1 VRSGDEWSN
10 WVRILSANKE
20 QKMWIFDHYFMLNH
34 REHTSSVLVTNT
46 VLSTVGRN
54 ILATIA
60 LMAALLVTACTP
72 TPLKMSGHHINPE
85 LDVVAGDVPKPV
97 LLHPQV
103 AQASKFNPA
112 GTEAELLDEVYSVV
126 VNNVNLRELL
136 FALSRDAEIDVDI
149 APGIEG
155 SITLNAVDQSLFQI
169 LDRIVDMSNIR
180 YQMKN
185 GVLVI
190 QRDSPYFAHYDVA
203 YLNMGRSSH
212 SNVSISTEVATTG
225 VGADTGG
232 SSSGS
237 SDDNSSSTVIKN
249 TSNNNFWRTLT
260 ENIDAIL
267 NGGNSTGSAYTDESK
282 QQRSKSDG
290 NDSGSE
296 NGQLTS
302 ASSVIVNSE
311 SGLLTIKAT
320 RKQHQEIQIFLDH
333 VLDGAQR
340 QVLIEASIVEVQLND
355 TYQAGVDWSRL
366 VEAGAS
372 GFSFAQELIG
382 ANLGS
387 APVSSLSYRSNG
399 KHDITAT
406 VKLLSEF
413 GNTKVLSTPKL
424 MVLNN
429 QTALLKVVDNLVYFS
444 IDVEEDV
451 QENFI
456 NRTFTSDIH
465 TVPVGLVMSV
475 TPHVS
480 DRDEVTLNVR
490 PTISRVLRF
499 VQDPNP
505 ALAESDIE
513 SLIPEISVRE
523 MESMMKISGGDTAVI
538 GGLMQDIHS
547 DNSSGLPGFSKLPYI
562 GGLFSFKSKD
572 YTKSELIIFI
582 RPVIIEQAS
591 LKSKA
596 LSPYQHFLPDNSTV
610 DAVE

>member
-1 VRSGDEWSN
+1 MRAS
-10 WVRILSANKE
+10 KE
-20 QKMWIFDHYFMLNH
+20 QKQWISGRPL
-34 REHTSSVLVTNT
+34 VLPTRDQAYSGVFAKT
-46 VLSTVGRN
+46 VLSVMTKNCFVAITLIATV
-54 ILATIA
+54 
-60 LMAALLVTACTP
+60 LVVACAP
-72 TPLKMSGHHINPE
+72 TPLKMSEHHINPQ
-85 LDVVAGDVPKPV
+85 LDVVAGDVPQPV
-97 LLHPQV
+97 LHHPPV
-103 AQASKFNPA
+103 AQASTIHSE

-126 VNNVNLRELL
+126 VNNVKLRELL

-149 APGIEG
+149 ASGIEG
-155 SITLNAVDQSLFQI
+155 LITLNAVDQSLFQI
-169 LDRIVDMSNIR
+169 LDRIVDMSDIR

-190 QRDSPYFAHYDVA
+190 QQDSPYFIHYDVA
-203 YLNMGRSSH
+203 YLNMGRSSY

-225 VGADTGG
+225 VGADTGS

-237 SDDNSSSTVIKN
+237 ADDNSSSTVIKN

-267 NGGNSTGSAYTDESK
+267 NGGNSTGSAYTDDS
-282 QQRSKSDG
+282 QQRQSDRESE
-290 NDSGSE
+290 DSSSGEGQPGSV
-296 NGQLTS
+296 
-302 ASSVIVNSE
+302 SSVIVNSE

-320 RKQHQEIQIFLDH
+320 RKQHGEIQIFLDR

-366 VEAGAS
+366 VQEGAS
-372 GFSFAQELIG
+372 GFSFAQDLIG

-387 APVSSLSYRSNG
+387 APVSTLSYSSGG
-399 KHDITAT
+399 KHDISAT

-505 ALAESDIE
+505 ALIMEDLQVE

-523 MESMMKISGGDTAVI
+523 MESMMKVNGGDTAII
-538 GGLMQDIHS
+538 GGLMQDVQS
-547 DNSSGLPGFSKLPYI
+547 DDSSGLPGLSRLPYI
-562 GGLFSFKSKD
+562 GDLFSFKSKE

-591 LKSKA
+591 LKSQA
-596 LSPYQHFLPDNSTV
+596 LSPYQHFLRDNSAV

>member
-1 VRSGDEWSN
+1 MY
-10 WVRILSANKE
+10 ITKT
-20 QKMWIFDHYFMLNH
+20 MLNIMKKIIWL
-34 REHTSSVLVTNT
+34 SVAVATTWLV
-46 VLSTVGRN
+46 
-54 ILATIA
+54 
-60 LMAALLVTACTP
+60 AACAP
-72 TPLKMSGHHINPE
+72 TPIAMSDHHINATPT
-85 LDVVAGDVPKPV
+85 VALGDVPAPV

-103 AQASKFNPA
+103 ASAREVGGEQDDAPLSDA
-112 GTEAELLDEVYSVV
+112 VYSVV

-149 APGIEG
+149 ASDISG
-155 SITLNAVDQSLFQI
+155 SITLNAVDKSLFQI
-169 LDRIVDMSNIR
+169 LDRLVNLSDIR
-180 YQMKN
+180 YQLNN

-190 QRDSPYFAHYDVA
+190 QRDRPYFAYYDVA
-203 YLNMGRSSH
+203 YLNMGRSSS

-225 VGADTGG
+225 VGADTG
-232 SSSGS
+232 SSNSGS
-237 SDDNSSSTVIKN
+237 SGDNSSNTIIRN

-260 ENIDAIL
+260 ENVAAIL
-267 NGGNSTGSAYTDESK
+267 NGGNSTGSAYTDNSPP
-282 QQRSKSDG
+282 QASS
-290 NDSGSE
+290 SE
-296 NGQLTS
+296 QASETDDATS
-302 ASSVIVNSE
+302 RPASSVIVNSE

-320 RKQHQEIQIFLDH
+320 RKQHRQVQIFLDR

-355 TYQAGVDWSRL
+355 AYQAGVDWSRL
-366 VEAGAS
+366 VQSGAS
-372 GFSFAQELIG
+372 GFSFVQDLIG
-382 ANLGS
+382 SNLAQ
-387 APVSSLSYRSNG
+387 APVSTLSYSSNG
-399 KHDITAT
+399 KHDISAT

-451 QENFI
+451 QDNFI

-475 TPHVS
+475 TPHIS
-480 DRDEVTLNVR
+480 KRDEVILNVR

-505 ALAESDIE
+505 ALAASEVE

-523 MESMMKISGGDTAVI
+523 MESMMKINGGDTAVI
-538 GGLMQDIHS
+538 GGLMQDIQA
-547 DNSSGLPGFSKLPYI
+547 DNSSGVPGLSKLPYI
-562 GGLFSFKSKD
+562 GELFSLKSRN

-596 LSPYQHFLPDNSTV
+596 LSPFQQFLPRNLTADG
-610 DAVE
+610 AE

>member
-1 VRSGDEWSN
+1 L
-10 WVRILSANKE
+10 I
-20 QKMWIFDHYFMLNH
+20 
-34 REHTSSVLVTNT
+34 T
-46 VLSTVGRN
+46 
-54 ILATIA
+54 
-60 LMAALLVTACTP
+60 ALLVAACAP
-72 TPLKMSGHHINPE
+72 TPLKMSEHHINPE

-97 LLHPQV
+97 LHHPQV
-103 AQASKFNPA
+103 AQASEFNPA
-112 GTEAELLDEVYSVV
+112 STEAELLDEVYSVV

-149 APGIEG
+149 ASGIEG

-169 LDRIVDMSNIR
+169 LDRIVDMSDIR

-190 QRDSPYFAHYDVA
+190 ERDSPYFIHYDVA
-203 YLNMGRSSH
+203 YLNMGRSSS

-225 VGADTGG
+225 VGADAG
-232 SSSGS
+232 SSGS
-237 SDDNSSSTVIKN
+237 NDNSSNTAIRN
-249 TSNNNFWRTLT
+249 TSNNYFWRTLS

-267 NGGNSTGSAYTDESK
+267 NGGNSTKSAYTDSSKQRQSKSESK
-282 QQRSKSDG
+282 G
-290 NDSGSE
+290 SGSTDE
-296 NGQLTS
+296 QS
-302 ASSVIVNSE
+302 KPASSVIVNSE
-311 SGLLTIKAT
+311 SGLLTVKAT
-320 RKQHQEIQIFLDH
+320 RKQHRDVQVFLDR

-366 VEAGAS
+366 AEKGAS
-372 GFSFAQELIG
+372 GLSFTQNLIG

-387 APVSSLSYRSNG
+387 APVSTLSYRSNG

-406 VKLLSEF
+406 VRLLSEF

-480 DRDEVTLNVR
+480 DRGEVTLNVR
-490 PTISRVLRF
+490 PTVSRVLRF

-505 ALAESDIE
+505 ALILEDLQVQ

-523 MESMMKISGGDTAVI
+523 MESMMKINGGDTAII
-538 GGLMQDIHS
+538 GGLMQDVQS
-547 DNSSGLPGFSKLPYI
+547 DDSSGLPGLSKLPYV
-562 GGLFSFKSKD
+562 GGLFSFKNKV

-591 LKSKA
+591 LKSNA
-596 LSPYQHFLPDNSTV
+596 LSPYQHFLPDNSAV

>member
-1 VRSGDEWSN
+1 M
-10 WVRILSANKE
+10 LSANMSTNKK
-20 QKMWIFDHYFMLNH
+20 QKVWV
-34 REHTSSVLVTNT
+34 SSRHFILCLSKPLSPVLLAKA
-46 VLSTVGRN
+46 VLSIMEKNLRV
-54 ILATIA
+54 AMA
-60 LMAALLVTACTP
+60 LLTALLVTACAP
-72 TPLKMSGHHINPE
+72 TPLKMSEHHINPD
-85 LDVVAGDVPKPV
+85 LDVVVGDVPKPV
-97 LLHPQV
+97 LQHPPL
-103 AQASKFNPA
+103 AQAGGFNQTV
-112 GTEAELLDEVYSVV
+112 TEAELLDEVYSVV
-126 VNNVNLRELL
+126 VNKVNLRELL

-149 APGIEG
+149 APGITG
-155 SITLNAVDQSLFQI
+155 TVTLNAVDQSLFQI
-169 LDRIVDMSNIR
+169 LDRIVDMSDIR

-190 QRDSPYFAHYDVA
+190 QKDSPYLAHYDVA

-232 SSSGS
+232 SSSGG
-237 SDDNSSSTVIKN
+237 SDDNSSSTAIKN

-267 NGGNSTGSAYTDESK
+267 NGGNSTESAYTNSSR
-282 QQRSKSDG
+282 QPQS
-290 NDSGSE
+290 NSE
-296 NGQLTS
+296 NEGSQS

-320 RKQHQEIQIFLDH
+320 RKQHREVQIFLDR

-366 VEAGAS
+366 VQSGAN
-372 GFSFAQELIG
+372 GFSFVQDLIG
-382 ANLGS
+382 TNLGS
-387 APVSSLSYRSNG
+387 APVSTLSYSSGG
-399 KHDITAT
+399 KHDISAT

-480 DRDEVTLNVR
+480 DRSEVTLNVR

-505 ALAESDIE
+505 ALADSEVE

-523 MESMMKISGGDTAVI
+523 MESMMKINGGDTAVI
-538 GGLMQDIHS
+538 GGLMQDVHS
-547 DNSSGLPGFSKLPYI
+547 DDSSGLPGLSKLPYV
-562 GGLFSFKSKD
+562 GGLFSYKNRA

-596 LSPYQHFLPDNSTV
+596 LSPYQHFLPDNSAV

>member
-1 VRSGDEWSN
+1 MKKIIW
-10 WVRILSANKE
+10 LSVAVATT
-20 QKMWIFDHYFMLNH
+20 W
-34 REHTSSVLVTNT
+34 LV
-46 VLSTVGRN
+46 
-54 ILATIA
+54 
-60 LMAALLVTACTP
+60 AACAP
-72 TPLKMSGHHINPE
+72 TPIAMSDHHINATPT
-85 LDVVAGDVPKPV
+85 VALGDVPAPV

-103 AQASKFNPA
+103 ASAREVGGEQDDAPLSDA
-112 GTEAELLDEVYSVV
+112 VYSVV

-149 APGIEG
+149 ASDISG
-155 SITLNAVDQSLFQI
+155 SITLNAVDKSLFQI
-169 LDRIVDMSNIR
+169 LDRLVNLSDIR
-180 YQMKN
+180 YQLNN

-190 QRDSPYFAHYDVA
+190 QRDRPYFAYYDVA
-203 YLNMGRSSH
+203 YLNMGRSSS

-225 VGADTGG
+225 VGADTG
-232 SSSGS
+232 SSNSGS
-237 SDDNSSSTVIKN
+237 SGDNSSNTIIRN

-260 ENIDAIL
+260 ENVAAIL
-267 NGGNSTGSAYTDESK
+267 NGGNSTGSAYTDNSPP
-282 QQRSKSDG
+282 QASS
-290 NDSGSE
+290 SE
-296 NGQLTS
+296 QASETDDATS
-302 ASSVIVNSE
+302 RPASSVIVNSE

-320 RKQHQEIQIFLDH
+320 RKQHRQVQIFLDR

-355 TYQAGVDWSRL
+355 AYQAGVDWSRL
-366 VEAGAS
+366 VQSGAS
-372 GFSFAQELIG
+372 GFSFVQDLIG
-382 ANLGS
+382 SNLAQ
-387 APVSSLSYRSNG
+387 APVSTLSYSSNG
-399 KHDITAT
+399 KHDISAT

-451 QENFI
+451 QDNFI

-475 TPHVS
+475 TPHIS
-480 DRDEVTLNVR
+480 KRDEVILNVR

-505 ALAESDIE
+505 ALAASEVE

-523 MESMMKISGGDTAVI
+523 MESMMKINGGDTAVI
-538 GGLMQDIHS
+538 GGLMQDIQA
-547 DNSSGLPGFSKLPYI
+547 DNSSGVPGLSKLPYI
-562 GGLFSFKSKD
+562 GELFSLKSRN

-596 LSPYQHFLPDNSTV
+596 LSPFQQFLPRNLTADG
-610 DAVE
+610 AE

>member
-1 VRSGDEWSN
+1 MRKK
-10 WVRILSANKE
+10 LLTA
-20 QKMWIFDHYFMLNH
+20 MALL
-34 REHTSSVLVTNT
+34 TAL
-46 VLSTVGRN
+46 
-54 ILATIA
+54 
-60 LMAALLVTACTP
+60 LMAACTP
-72 TPLKMSGHHINPE
+72 TPLKMSTHHINPD
-85 LDVVAGDVPKPV
+85 LDAVVGDVPKPV
-97 LLHPQV
+97 LQPPSL
-103 AQASKFNPA
+103 AQAGTFNQA
-112 GTEAELLDEVYSVV
+112 DTEAELLDEVYSVV

-136 FALSRDAEIDVDI
+136 FALSRDADIDVDI
-149 APGIEG
+149 ASGITG
-155 SITLNAVDQSLFQI
+155 TVTLNAVDESLFQI
-169 LDRIVDMSNIR
+169 LDRIVDMSDIR

-190 QRDSPYFAHYDVA
+190 QRDSPYFVHYDVA
-203 YLNMGRSSH
+203 YLNMGRSSQ

-232 SSSGS
+232 SSSRS
-237 SDDNSSSTVIKN
+237 SDDNSSNTAIKN
-249 TSNNNFWRTLT
+249 TSSNNFWRTLT

-267 NGGNSTGSAYTDESK
+267 NGGNSTESAYTDRSRE
-282 QQRSKSDG
+282 QQS
-290 NDSGSE
+290 DSGNE
-296 NGQLTS
+296 GAKS

-320 RKQHQEIQIFLDH
+320 RKQHREVQVFLDR

-366 VEAGAS
+366 VQSGAN
-372 GFSFAQELIG
+372 GFSFVQDLIG
-382 ANLGS
+382 TNLGS
-387 APVSSLSYRSNG
+387 APVSTLSYSGGG
-399 KHDITAT
+399 KHDISAT

-480 DRDEVTLNVR
+480 DRSEVTLNVR

-505 ALAESDIE
+505 ALANSEVE

-523 MESMMKISGGDTAVI
+523 MESMMKITGGDTAVI
-538 GGLMQDIHS
+538 GGLMQDVHS
-547 DNSSGLPGFSKLPYI
+547 DDSAGLPGLSKLPYV
-562 GGLFSFKSKD
+562 GGLFSYENKS

-591 LKSKA
+591 LKNKS
-596 LSPYQHFLPDNSTV
+596 LSSYQHFLPNNTAL
-610 DAVE
+610 DALE

>member
-1 VRSGDEWSN
+1 MKKIIGLCVA
-10 WVRILSANKE
+10 VA
-20 QKMWIFDHYFMLNH
+20 
-34 REHTSSVLVTNT
+34 T
-46 VLSTVGRN
+46 VW
-54 ILATIA
+54 
-60 LMAALLVTACTP
+60 LVTACAP
-72 TPLKMSGHHINPE
+72 TPITMSEHHINV
-85 LDVVAGDVPKPV
+85 DSAVALGDVPAPV
-97 LLHPQV
+97 LLHPQATV
-103 AQASKFNPA
+103 ASDSGGDRAD
-112 GTEAELLDEVYSVV
+112 AELLNAVYSVV

-149 APGIEG
+149 ASGIRG

-169 LDRIVDMSNIR
+169 LDRIVNLSDIR
-180 YQMKN
+180 YQMNN

-190 QRDSPYFAHYDVA
+190 ERDSPYFAHYEVA
-203 YLNMGRSSH
+203 YLNMGRSSS

-225 VGADTGG
+225 VGADTG
-232 SSSGS
+232 SSGS
-237 SDDNSSSTVIKN
+237 GNSGDNSSNTVIRN

-267 NGGNSTGSAYTDESK
+267 NGGNSTSSAYTDNSQERASSPE
-282 QQRSKSDG
+282 RA
-290 NDSGSE
+290 SE
-296 NGQLTS
+296 ADEGR
-302 ASSVIVNSE
+302 ARPVSSVIVNSE

-320 RKQHQEIQIFLDH
+320 RKQHHEIQIFLDR

-340 QVLIEASIVEVQLND
+340 QVLIEASIIEVQLND
-355 TYQAGVDWSRL
+355 AYQAGVDWSRL
-366 VEAGAS
+366 VQSGAS
-372 GFSFAQELIG
+372 GFSFVQDLIG
-382 ANLGS
+382 SNLTQ
-387 APVSSLSYRSNG
+387 APVSTLSYSSNG
-399 KHDITAT
+399 KHDISAT

-413 GNTKVLSTPKL
+413 GNTKVLSSPKL

-475 TPHVS
+475 TPHIS
-480 DRDEVTLNVR
+480 ARDEVTLNVR

-505 ALAESDIE
+505 ALAASEVE

-523 MESMMKISGGDTAVI
+523 MESMMKIHGGDTAVI
-538 GGLMQDIHS
+538 GGLMQDIQA
-547 DNSSGLPGFSKLPYI
+547 DNSSGIPGLSKLPYI
-562 GGLFSFKSKD
+562 GELFSLKGRD

-591 LKSKA
+591 LKSQA
-596 LSPYQHFLPDNSTV
+596 LSPYQQFLPRNLTV
-610 DAVE
+610 DGAE

>member
-1 VRSGDEWSN
+1 
-10 WVRILSANKE
+10 L
-20 QKMWIFDHYFMLNH
+20 
-34 REHTSSVLVTNT
+34 
-46 VLSTVGRN
+46 
-54 ILATIA
+54 LATVFV
-60 LMAALLVTACTP
+60 AACAP
-72 TPLKMSGHHINPE
+72 APLKMSGHHINPQ
-85 LDVVAGDVPKPV
+85 LDVVASDVPKPV
-97 LLHPQV
+97 LQHSPV
-103 AQASKFNPA
+103 VQASTMYA
-112 GTEAELLDEVYSVV
+112 MSTEAELLDEVYSVV
-126 VNNVNLRELL
+126 VNNVKLSELL

-149 APGIEG
+149 AAGIEG

-169 LDRIVDMSNIR
+169 LDRIVDMSDIR

-190 QRDSPYFAHYDVA
+190 QQDSPYFAYYDVD
-203 YLNMGRSSH
+203 YLNMGRSSN
-212 SNVSISTEVATTG
+212 STVSISTEVATTG
-225 VGADTGG
+225 LGADTGS

-237 SDDNSSSTVIKN
+237 AGDNSSSTVINN

-267 NGGNSTGSAYTDESK
+267 NGGNSTGSAYTDDS
-282 QQRSKSDG
+282 QQRQSSSEGEDS
-290 NDSGSE
+290 DSGE
-296 NGQLTS
+296 GQPRS
-302 ASSVIVNSE
+302 VSSVIVNSE

-320 RKQHQEIQIFLDH
+320 RKQHREIQIFLDR

-366 VEAGAS
+366 VQDGAS
-372 GFSFAQELIG
+372 GFSFVQDLIG

-387 APVSSLSYRSNG
+387 APVSTLSYSSNG

-451 QENFI
+451 QDNFI

-480 DRDEVTLNVR
+480 DKDEVTLNVR

-505 ALAESDIE
+505 ALILDDLQVE

-523 MESMMKISGGDTAVI
+523 MESMMKVSGGDTAII
-538 GGLMQDIHS
+538 GGLMQDVQS
-547 DNSSGLPGFSKLPYI
+547 DDASGLPGLSDLPYI
-562 GGLFSFKSKD
+562 GGLFSFKSKE
-572 YTKSELIIFI
+572 YKKSELIIFI

-591 LKSKA
+591 LKSQA
-596 LSPYQHFLPDNSTV
+596 LSPYQHFLPDNATV
-610 DAVE
+610 DVVE

>member
-1 VRSGDEWSN
+1 MSV
-10 WVRILSANKE
+10 NKE
-20 QKMWIFDHYFMLNH
+20 QKVRISCRHPILRH
-34 REHTSSVLVTNT
+34 SEIASPVLLAKA
-46 VLSTVGRN
+46 VLSVMRKNLLAAMALLTAL
-54 ILATIA
+54 LAT
-60 LMAALLVTACTP
+60 ACAP
-72 TPLKMSGHHINPE
+72 TPLKMSEHHINPQ
-85 LDVVAGDVPKPV
+85 LDVVVGDVPKPV
-97 LLHPQV
+97 LQRPPL
-103 AQASKFNPA
+103 AGGFNQL
-112 GTEAELLDEVYSVV
+112 GTEDELLDEVYSVV

-149 APGIEG
+149 ASGITG
-155 SITLNAVDQSLFQI
+155 TITLNAVDQSLFQI
-169 LDRIVDMSNIR
+169 LDRIVDMSDIR

-190 QRDSPYFAHYDVA
+190 QKDSPYFAHYDVA

-225 VGADTGG
+225 VGADTGS

-267 NGGNSTGSAYTDESK
+267 NGGNSTESAYTDSSR
-282 QQRSKSDG
+282 QPQS
-290 NDSGSE
+290 NSE
-296 NGQLTS
+296 NEGPKS

-311 SGLLTIKAT
+311 SGLLAIKAT
-320 RKQHQEIQIFLDH
+320 RKQHREIQVFLDR

-366 VEAGAS
+366 VQSGTN
-372 GFSFAQELIG
+372 GFSFVQDLIG
-382 ANLGS
+382 TNLGS
-387 APVSSLSYRSNG
+387 APVSTLSYSSGG
-399 KHDITAT
+399 KHDISTT

-480 DRDEVTLNVR
+480 DRAEVTLNVR

-505 ALAESDIE
+505 ALAESDVE

-523 MESMMKISGGDTAVI
+523 MESMMKINGGDTAVI
-538 GGLMQDIHS
+538 GGLMQDVQG
-547 DNSSGLPGFSKLPYI
+547 DNSSGIPGLSKLPYV
-562 GGLFSFKSKD
+562 GGLFRFESRD

-596 LSPYQHFLPDNSTV
+596 LSPYQHFLLEKSVV
-610 DAVE
+610 DAAE

>member
-1 VRSGDEWSN
+1 
-10 WVRILSANKE
+10 
-20 QKMWIFDHYFMLNH
+20 M
-34 REHTSSVLVTNT
+34 T
-46 VLSTVGRN
+46 
-54 ILATIA
+54 ATA
-60 LMAALLVTACTP
+60 LLTASLVTACTP
-72 TPLKMSGHHINPE
+72 TPLKMSEHHINPE
-85 LDVVAGDVPKPV
+85 SNVVVGDVPKPV
-97 LLHPQV
+97 LQYPLLSGLPDQLD
-103 AQASKFNPA
+103 
-112 GTEAELLDEVYSVV
+112 TEAELLDEVYSVV

-149 APGIEG
+149 ASGITG
-155 SITLNAVDQSLFQI
+155 TVTLNAVDESLFQI
-169 LDRIVDMSNIR
+169 LDRIVEMSDIR

-190 QRDSPYFAHYDVA
+190 QRDSPYFVHYDVA
-203 YLNMGRSSH
+203 YLNMGRSSQ

-225 VGADTGG
+225 VGADTGD
-232 SSSGS
+232 SSSRS
-237 SDDNSSSTVIKN
+237 SDDNSSNTAIKN
-249 TSNNNFWRTLT
+249 TSSNNFWRTLT

-267 NGGNSTGSAYTDESK
+267 NGGNSTESAYTDGSRE
-282 QQRSKSDG
+282 QQSD
-290 NDSGSE
+290 SE
-296 NGQLTS
+296 NEGAKS

-320 RKQHQEIQIFLDH
+320 RKQHREVQVFLDR

-366 VEAGAS
+366 VQSGAN
-372 GFSFAQELIG
+372 GFSFVQDLIG
-382 ANLGS
+382 TNLGS
-387 APVSSLSYRSNG
+387 APVSTLSYSSGG
-399 KHDITAT
+399 KHDISAT

-480 DRDEVTLNVR
+480 DRSEVTLNVR

-505 ALAESDIE
+505 ALANSEVE

-523 MESMMKISGGDTAVI
+523 MESMMKIDGGDTAVI
-538 GGLMQDIHS
+538 GGLMQDVHS
-547 DNSSGLPGFSKLPYI
+547 DDSAGLPGFSKLPYV
-562 GGLFSFKSKD
+562 GRLFSYENKS

-591 LKSKA
+591 LKSKS
-596 LSPYQHFLPDNSTV
+596 LSSYQHFLPDNSIL
-610 DAVE
+610 DGVE

>member
-1 VRSGDEWSN
+1 MRKN
-10 WVRILSANKE
+10 L
-20 QKMWIFDHYFMLNH
+20 
-34 REHTSSVLVTNT
+34 
-46 VLSTVGRN
+46 
-54 ILATIA
+54 LAAMA
-60 LMAALLVTACTP
+60 LLTALLVTACAP
-72 TPLKMSGHHINPE
+72 TPLKMSEHHINPQ
-85 LDVVAGDVPKPV
+85 LDVVVGDVPKPV
-97 LLHPQV
+97 LQHPPL
-103 AQASKFNPA
+103 AQSGGFNQL

-149 APGIEG
+149 ASGITG
-155 SITLNAVDQSLFQI
+155 TITLNAVDQSLFQI
-169 LDRIVDMSNIR
+169 LDRIVDMSDIR

-190 QRDSPYFAHYDVA
+190 QKDSPYFAHYDVA

-225 VGADTGG
+225 VGADTGS

-267 NGGNSTGSAYTDESK
+267 NGGNSTESAYTDSARPP
-282 QQRSKSDG
+282 QS
-290 NDSGSE
+290 NSE
-296 NGQLTS
+296 NEGPKS

-311 SGLLTIKAT
+311 SGLLAIKAT
-320 RKQHQEIQIFLDH
+320 RKQHREVQIFLDR

-366 VEAGAS
+366 VQSGTN
-372 GFSFAQELIG
+372 GFSFVQDLIG
-382 ANLGS
+382 TNLGS
-387 APVSSLSYRSNG
+387 APVSTLSYSSGG
-399 KHDITAT
+399 KHDISAT

-413 GNTKVLSTPKL
+413 GKTKVLSTPKL

-480 DRDEVTLNVR
+480 DRAEVTLNVR

-505 ALAESDIE
+505 ALAESDVE

-523 MESMMKISGGDTAVI
+523 MESMMKINGGDTAVI
-538 GGLMQDIHS
+538 GGLMQDIQG
-547 DNSSGLPGFSKLPYI
+547 DNSSGIPGLSKLPYV
-562 GGLFSFKSKD
+562 GGLFRFESRD

-596 LSPYQHFLPDNSTV
+596 LSPYQHFLLEKSAV
-610 DAVE
+610 DAAE

>member
-1 VRSGDEWSN
+1 MSTNKKQKV
-10 WVRILSANKE
+10 WVSSRHFILCLSKP
-20 QKMWIFDHYFMLNH
+20 L
-34 REHTSSVLVTNT
+34 SPVLLAKA
-46 VLSTVGRN
+46 VLSIMEKNLRV
-54 ILATIA
+54 AMA
-60 LMAALLVTACTP
+60 LLTALLVTACAP
-72 TPLKMSGHHINPE
+72 TPLKMSEHHINPD
-85 LDVVAGDVPKPV
+85 LDVVVGDVPKPV
-97 LLHPQV
+97 LQHPPL
-103 AQASKFNPA
+103 AQAGGFNQTV
-112 GTEAELLDEVYSVV
+112 TEAELLDEVYSVV
-126 VNNVNLRELL
+126 VNKVNLRELL

-149 APGIEG
+149 APGITG
-155 SITLNAVDQSLFQI
+155 TVTLNAVDQSLFQI
-169 LDRIVDMSNIR
+169 LDRIVDMSDIR

-190 QRDSPYFAHYDVA
+190 QKDSPYLAHYDVA

-232 SSSGS
+232 SSSGG
-237 SDDNSSSTVIKN
+237 SDDNSSSTAIKN

-267 NGGNSTGSAYTDESK
+267 NGGNSTESAYTDSAR
-282 QQRSKSDG
+282 QPQS
-290 NDSGSE
+290 NSE
-296 NGQLTS
+296 NEGSQS

-320 RKQHQEIQIFLDH
+320 RKQHREVQIFLDR

-366 VEAGAS
+366 VQSGAN
-372 GFSFAQELIG
+372 GFSFVQDLIG
-382 ANLGS
+382 TNLGS
-387 APVSSLSYRSNG
+387 APVSTLSYSSGG
-399 KHDITAT
+399 KHDISAT

-480 DRDEVTLNVR
+480 DRSEVTLNVR

-505 ALAESDIE
+505 ALADSEVE

-523 MESMMKISGGDTAVI
+523 MESMMKINGGDTAVI
-538 GGLMQDIHS
+538 GGLMQDVHS
-547 DNSSGLPGFSKLPYI
+547 DDSSGLPGLSKLPYV
-562 GGLFSFKSKD
+562 GGLFSYKNRA

-596 LSPYQHFLPDNSTV
+596 LSPYQHFLPDNSAV

>member
-1 VRSGDEWSN
+1 MRKK
-10 WVRILSANKE
+10 LLTA
-20 QKMWIFDHYFMLNH
+20 MALL
-34 REHTSSVLVTNT
+34 TAL
-46 VLSTVGRN
+46 
-54 ILATIA
+54 
-60 LMAALLVTACTP
+60 LMAACTP
-72 TPLKMSGHHINPE
+72 TPLKMSTHHINPD
-85 LDVVAGDVPKPV
+85 LDAVVGDVPKPV
-97 LLHPQV
+97 LQPPSL
-103 AQASKFNPA
+103 AQAGTFNQA
-112 GTEAELLDEVYSVV
+112 DTEAELLDEVYSVV

-136 FALSRDAEIDVDI
+136 FALSRDADIDVDI
-149 APGIEG
+149 ASGITG
-155 SITLNAVDQSLFQI
+155 TVTLNAVDESLFQI
-169 LDRIVDMSNIR
+169 LDRIVDMSDIR

-190 QRDSPYFAHYDVA
+190 QRDSPYFVHYDVA
-203 YLNMGRSSH
+203 YLNMGRSSQ

-232 SSSGS
+232 SSSRS
-237 SDDNSSSTVIKN
+237 SDDNSSNTAIKN
-249 TSNNNFWRTLT
+249 TSSNNFWRTLT

-267 NGGNSTGSAYTDESK
+267 NGGNSTESAYTDRSRE
-282 QQRSKSDG
+282 QQSD
-290 NDSGSE
+290 SE
-296 NGQLTS
+296 NEGAKS

-320 RKQHQEIQIFLDH
+320 RKQHREVQVFLDR

-366 VEAGAS
+366 VQSGAN
-372 GFSFAQELIG
+372 GFSFVQDLIG
-382 ANLGS
+382 TNLGS
-387 APVSSLSYRSNG
+387 APVSTLSYSGGG
-399 KHDITAT
+399 KHDISAT

-480 DRDEVTLNVR
+480 DRSEVTLNVR

-505 ALAESDIE
+505 ALANSEVE

-523 MESMMKISGGDTAVI
+523 MESMMKITGGDTAVI
-538 GGLMQDIHS
+538 GGLMQDVHS
-547 DNSSGLPGFSKLPYI
+547 DDSAGLPGLSKLPYV
-562 GGLFSFKSKD
+562 GGLFSYENKS

-591 LKSKA
+591 LKSKS
-596 LSPYQHFLPDNSTV
+596 LSSYQHFLPNNAAL